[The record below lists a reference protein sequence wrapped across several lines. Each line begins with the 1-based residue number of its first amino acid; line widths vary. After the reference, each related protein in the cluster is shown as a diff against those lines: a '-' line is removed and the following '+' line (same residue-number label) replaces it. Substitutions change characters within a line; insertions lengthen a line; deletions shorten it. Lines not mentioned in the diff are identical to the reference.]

1 MGLGSICPI
10 LRAPNLKAAPA
21 DLGSSNFARVWV
33 VLSFL
38 DRGWYPLLQQYR
50 MAHKSSAR
58 RRMPMTMPAVAP
70 PSRPL
75 GGPPPPP
82 PPPPKVVLVL
92 LLLCPPVVF
101 VALGSWEGEKVAA
114 LDAVGWDNGDH

>member
-1 MGLGSICPI
+1 
-10 LRAPNLKAAPA
+10 
-21 DLGSSNFARVWV
+21 
-33 VLSFL
+33 
-38 DRGWYPLLQQYR
+38 
-50 MAHKSSAR
+50 
-58 RRMPMTMPAVAP
+58 MTMPAVAP

-82 PPPPKVVLVL
+82 PPPPRVVLVL

-114 LDAVGWDNGDH
+114 LDTVGLDKGDHCGEVEGDRVSTDTADEGVEVEVKASVMT